1 MFLSIFSSNRHSQ
14 PKYESLNTAPTV
26 VGGNAPKSTDR
37 SFFTQYFPL
46 AFVLCSVLQIA
57 MILHSISLVREIP
70 LRPANNDTPPDLT
83 HFVSNC
89 SCGAT
94 IQEARALDC
103 VFDVLSLSWLPPDCR
118 DDPLTHEF
126 ATSGPGPDGE
136 WDYWAD
142 ANRTSPLTLEEVAL
156 LAGRSDGLV
165 YTTLGFHVQH
175 CSYYWRK
182 YWRVVKGV
190 GALAMEA
197 RYDRESH
204 VEHCQHVFMSE
215 GSRDL
220 GTTEG
225 FVRLGGEFF

>member
-1 MFLSIFSSNRHSQ
+1 MAMLQRGENRSSVPTQFFSVA
-14 PKYESLNTAPTV
+14 L
-26 VGGNAPKSTDR
+26 
-37 SFFTQYFPL
+37 
-46 AFVLCSVLQIA
+46 VLCSAIQIA
-57 MILHSISLVREIP
+57 LTLHAVSLLREFAS
-70 LRPANNDTPPDLT
+70 RPAETDTPPGLARY
-83 HFVSNC
+83 VSNC

-103 VFDVLSLSWLPPDCR
+103 AFYVLSLSWLPPACR
-118 DDPLTHEF
+118 DDALAHEF

-136 WDYWAD
+136 WEYWAD
-142 ANRTSPLTLEEVAL
+142 ANRTSPLTLDEVAA
-156 LAGRSDGLV
+156 LAGRSEGLV

-175 CSYYWRK
+175 CSFYWRK
-182 YWRVVKGV
+182 YWRVVKDV

-215 GSRDL
+215 GSRDT

-225 FVRLGGEFF
+225 VEAWG